1 MAELDY
7 QAIRM
12 SSGDFTRILAS
23 QGVKFLLS
31 GEGKVPLTSLDHERR
46 VWLFFSANWCRPCK
60 SFIPEL
66 VQLYNNTLRTR
77 GNKELEIVFI
87 SSDHNEDGFI
97 DHFKTM
103 PWLAVP
109 FNSNLHKTLR
119 ETFQVVRIPTL
130 VPLDS
135 DGDGQPIAED
145 LIGLIQDYGQDAF
158 PFTRKRKEELNAIDD
173 SKRQGGK
180 LEQLL
185 GQNHLVSKDGGK
197 ILVSELVGKTIGLYF
212 GAHWCPP
219 CRAFTA
225 HLVQVYKQ
233 LSISKGGCFEVILV
247 STDRDQK
254 EFDVNISDMPWLALP
269 FEERTR
275 QDLCRIF
282 KIKAIPEL
290 VLIGPDGKTI
300 STNGK
305 SIISLYGAKG
315 FPFTQSRITE
325 VETSLKKEGDAL
337 PQQIHDKKH
346 QHVLKLDMAKA
357 YVCDYCK
364 RQGRF
369 WAFSCHKKKEM
380 WTARSGSGYG
390 ERREGTNNTNGLVAV
405 AIDKDKNSQNALKWT
420 SDHLLQKGQTVILIH
435 VKIKPFSSHSSS
447 PIPTPRL
454 NQISDI
460 NGDLP
465 LVCKDPDPQTRELFL
480 PFRCFC
486 TRKDINCKDV
496 VLEETDVAKALVEY
510 VTQAAIEILVVG
522 ASTKTGFLRFKA
534 TDIPGMVSKSAPD
547 FCSVYVISKGKIST
561 MRSASRA
568 APAISPLRNH
578 LLNQP
583 NLKPTPP
590 PPESHIL
597 PANSLRVEK
606 PRVHEAPRKS
616 SDSMESFRSPFTRRG
631 VNGKSY
637 PDLPMPDTDI
647 SFVSS
652 GRPSIDRIFPAFYD
666 YQETNRTAQR
676 LSNVS
681 DVESNASFESM
692 LLGRKSLDINSP
704 PNFSSTSQDSD
715 RLSTSSSTMDDV
727 EAEMRRL
734 KLELKQT
741 MEMYSTACKEA
752 LTAKQKAREL
762 QLWKLEEER
771 RMEEARLAEEAALA
785 IAEKEKAKSKAAIEA
800 AEAAQRIAQLE
811 AQKRV
816 SAEMKALKESEE
828 KRKALDALAHSDFRY
843 RKYTIEE
850 IEAATEFFS
859 QHLKIGEGGYGPV
872 YNGRLDHTPVAI
884 KVLRPDAAQG
894 RSQFQQEVEVLS
906 CIRHPNMVL
915 LLGACPEYG
924 CLVYEFM
931 SNGSLDDRLF
941 RRGNTPP
948 LSWQLRFR
956 IAAEIGTGLLFLH
969 QTKPEP
975 IVHRDLKP
983 ANILLD
989 RNFVSKISDVGLAR
1003 LVPPSVAD
1011 NVTQYRMTST
1021 AGTFCYIDPEYQQ
1034 TGMLGIKSDIYSL
1047 GIMLLQIITAKPPM
1061 GLTHHV
1067 ERAIEKGMFPQMLD
1081 QSIPDWPVEEAL
1093 IFANIAL
1100 KCAELR
1106 RKDRPDLGKVVLPE
1120 LNRLRTLA
1128 EETMHPTLLNGS
1140 PVHSPN
1146 YSQVSLQLVSS

>member
-66 VQLYNNTLRTR
+66 VQLYNNTLRTH

-119 ETFQVVRIPTL
+119 ETFQVVRIPTIF
-130 VPLDS
+130 PLDS

-185 GQNHLVSKDGGK
+185 GQNHLVSRDGGK

-219 CRAFTA
+219 CRTFTA

-269 FEERTR
+269 FEDRTR

-300 STNGK
+300 NTNGK

-325 VETSLKKEGDAL
+325 VETTLKKEGDAL

-357 YVCDYCK
+357 YV
-364 RQGRF
+364 
-369 WAFSCHKKKEM
+369 
-380 WTARSGSGYG
+380 
-390 ERREGTNNTNGLVAV
+390 L
-405 AIDKDKNSQNALKWT
+405 AIDKDKNSQNALKWA

-465 LVCKDPDPQTRELFL
+465 LIQ
-480 PFRCFC
+480 
-486 TRKDINCKDV
+486 CKDV

-510 VTQAAIEILVVG
+510 VTQAAIEVLVVG

-534 TDIPGMVSKSAPD
+534 TDIPGMVSKGAPD

-568 APAISPLRNH
+568 APAISPL
-578 LLNQP
+578 L
-583 NLKPTPP
+583 
-590 PPESHIL
+590 
-597 PANSLRVEK
+597 EK

-666 YQETNRTAQR
+666 CQESSRTTPR

-681 DVESNASFESM
+681 DVDSNASFESM
-692 LLGRKSLDINSP
+692 LLGRRSLDINSP
-704 PNFSSTSQDSD
+704 PNFSSVSQDSD
-715 RLSTSSSTMDDV
+715 RLSTSSSSMDDV

-752 LTAKQKAREL
+752 LTAKQKVKEIIIICCTVSPDWKSSSQHTLTGYKILCIPSQAREL

-785 IAEKEKAKSKAAIEA
+785 IAEKEKAKSKAAMEA

-843 RKYTIEE
+843 RRYTIEE

-1140 PVHSPN
+1140 PEHTSCPN
-1146 YSQVSLQLVSS
+1146 SQDVLDP